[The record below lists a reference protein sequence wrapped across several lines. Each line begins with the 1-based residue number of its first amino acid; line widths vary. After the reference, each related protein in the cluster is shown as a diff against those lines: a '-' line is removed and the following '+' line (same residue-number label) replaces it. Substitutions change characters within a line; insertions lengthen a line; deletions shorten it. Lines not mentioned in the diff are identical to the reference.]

1 MFALTPFYRRSVG
14 GPYDPFRELE
24 RVERRLL
31 GAVSVPDFRVDLW
44 EEKECFMMEAELPGF
59 SKDSIAVEIE
69 GAYMTVR
76 AEREEK
82 KERGDEGAPLHSE
95 RTAGVLERTFS
106 LAGVNADEISAHY
119 ENGLLTVK
127 MPKKTVDAPRKRTLS
142 ID

>member
-14 GPYDPFRELE
+14 GTYDPFRELE

-44 EEKECFMMEAELPGF
+44 EEKECFMLEAELPGF
-59 SKDSIAVEIE
+59 SKENITVEIE

-76 AEREEK
+76 AEREARREK
-82 KERGDEGAPLHSE
+82 EEETGTLHSE
-95 RTAGVLERTFS
+95 RSTGVLERTFS
-106 LAGVNADEISAHY
+106 LSGVNADEISARY

-127 MPKKTVDAPRKRTLS
+127 MPKKATTAPDKRTLA

>member
-14 GPYDPFRELE
+14 GNYDPFRELE

-44 EEKECFMMEAELPGF
+44 EEKDCFMLEAELPGF
-59 SKDSIAVEIE
+59 SREGISVEIE

-76 AEREEK
+76 AERVVNREK
-82 KERGDEGAPLHSE
+82 NEDTNALHSE
-95 RTAGVLERTFS
+95 RSTGILERSFS
-106 LAGVNADEISAHY
+106 LSGVNVDEISASY

-127 MPKKTVDAPRKRTLS
+127 MPKKAVDTPYKRRLT